1 MSMKN
6 EIFVCAKN
14 IKRLKDCSETTS
26 YRKLK
31 EIKQAYGITGSKEVT
46 VDHVCLFFGI
56 TIEQYRESQKI
67 AKKEE

>member
-1 MSMKN
+1 MSMEN

-14 IKRLKDCSETTS
+14 IMLLKKCCDTTG

-31 EIKQAYGITGSKEVT
+31 EIKLAYGITGTKEVT